1 VTAVVTCTTRR
12 PASLRTTYS
21 MRIVSTQETTQVYET
36 SHYRVGFV
44 YIIIAASRAGFHIY
58 MYKWQNA
65 SGLDKSVQ
73 PIHPACLR
81 MLYITLS
88 LSVQLP
94 RSISAYSC
102 ASTSYITLVSAFE
115 LDLYSIGLQ
124 ASAPTNKAIH
134 RVKWRHRVY
143 GHSDTIAILWV

>member
-1 VTAVVTCTTRR
+1 MHY
-12 PASLRTTYS
+12 PAARISPHNVQYANRLNPGNNTGVRNVALPCRFCLYYYRCQSSWLSYIHVQMTERIWPGQVRTS
-21 MRIVSTQETTQVYET
+21 S
-36 SHYRVGFV
+36 
-44 YIIIAASRAGFHIY
+44 
-58 MYKWQNA
+58 
-65 SGLDKSVQ
+65 
-73 PIHPACLR
+73 HPAMPAYL
-81 MLYITLS
+81 LYITLS

-102 ASTSYITLVSAFE
+102 ASTCYITLVSAFE